1 MKRPLTRC
9 CLLVLLLWLGSAV
22 GAHLLPLAPDAIALD
37 RIFAPPSAADWLGRD
52 ELGRSLAARI
62 LSGAQVSC
70 GVGLAVTLIALV
82 VGTGIGVTAALAGG
96 VTDLLVARLIDIFM
110 AFPGI
115 LLAIALAGVLGPGLN
130 NVIWALAAVSWVGF
144 ARLARAQTLA
154 VKTRDHVLAARALG
168 SGRRVLV
175 GRHILPLIAA
185 PLVVEAS
192 FVLAG
197 AVVAEAGLSFLG
209 LGVQP
214 PAASWGSMIRQA
226 MQFLLV
232 APHMLPGPC
241 LALMSLVLCVNVLG
255 DRLREHWQQRRPEEE
270 SR

>member
-1 MKRPLTRC
+1 MRRPLTLC
-9 CLLVLLLWLGSAV
+9 CLLVLALWLGCAL
-22 GAHLLPLAPDAIALD
+22 GARVLPLAPDTIALE

-62 LSGAQVSC
+62 VSGAEISC
-70 GVGLAVTLIALV
+70 GVGLVVTLIALV
-82 VGTGIGVTAALAGG
+82 VGTGVGVTAALAGG
-96 VTDLLVARLIDIFM
+96 LTDLLLARLIDIFM

-144 ARLARAQTLA
+144 ARLARAQTLT
-154 VKTRDHVLAARALG
+154 VKSRDHVLAGRALG
-168 SGRRVLV
+168 SPRRVLIA
-175 GRHILPLIAA
+175 RHILPLIAA

-214 PAASWGSMIRQA
+214 PTASWGSMIRQA

-241 LALMSLVLCVNVLG
+241 LALMSLVLCANVLG
-255 DRLREHWQQRRPEEE
+255 SRLREHWQRRRPEGN